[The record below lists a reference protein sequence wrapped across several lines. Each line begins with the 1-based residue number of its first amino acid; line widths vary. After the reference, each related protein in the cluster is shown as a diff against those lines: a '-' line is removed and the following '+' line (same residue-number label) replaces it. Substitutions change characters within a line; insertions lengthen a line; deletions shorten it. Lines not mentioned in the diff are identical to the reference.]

1 MLSRRIFTNRNIF
14 KAISPNFTRFTPALR
29 LGTFNSS
36 KLSFPFCT
44 TSQLPQTPPP
54 LVAEGKE
61 KLVGIWLFLTA
72 AAVLGMIVLGGY
84 TRLTHSGLSMADWSP
99 YTKSFPKNDEEWE
112 VEFMKYKK
120 CIEYQTVNRE
130 MSLEKFK
137 PIYWVEF
144 FHRQMG
150 MALGYL
156 FMIPFSIFWY
166 KGYLMPKMRN
176 RLLGMLFLGGLQGA
190 IGWWMVKSGLK

>member
-1 MLSRRIFTNRNIF
+1 MEPR
-14 KAISPNFTRFTPALR
+14 KQ
-29 LGTFNSS
+29 
-36 KLSFPFCT
+36 KM
-44 TSQLPQTPPP
+44 
-54 LVAEGKE
+54 
-61 KLVGIWLFLTA
+61 VGGWLFLCA
-72 AAVLGMIVLGGY
+72 AGVLGMIVLGGY

-99 YTKSFPKNDEEWE
+99 YTKKYPRTDEEWN
-112 VEFMKYKK
+112 VEFDKYKK
-120 CIEYQTVNRE
+120 CIEYQTVNRD

-156 FMIPFSIFWY
+156 FMIPFCAFWA

-176 RLLGMLFLGGLQGA
+176 RMLGLLGLGGLQGG
-190 IGWWMVKSGLK
+190 IGWWMVKSGLKEKA